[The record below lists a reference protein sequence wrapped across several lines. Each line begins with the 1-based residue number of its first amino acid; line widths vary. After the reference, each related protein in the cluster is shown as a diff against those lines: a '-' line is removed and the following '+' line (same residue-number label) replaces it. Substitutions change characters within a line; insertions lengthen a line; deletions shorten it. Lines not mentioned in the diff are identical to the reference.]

1 MRQIRMFLELF
12 GDKTYKRKNGDQFF
26 TSSARL
32 ADDLQELHLRIGSRA
47 FIGRRDPRELTIR
60 GRTINGAESYVI
72 TVASGEQLSLERKRN
87 IEIERYRGPVYC
99 ATVPN
104 GTLVTRR
111 NGTLL
116 VSGNCVANACAQA
129 HQVVQA
135 RQFGLDRVIDL
146 SAISLYKRIGR
157 SASSGA
163 MVSDGLKEITGNGI
177 LPLDTPKNREIFGN
191 AVMPNTGF
199 QERFPPDWELTAK
212 RLAGVEW
219 DTVRTIKGLFTAL
232 VNHLPVIVGREGHS
246 ICYVRPRRN
255 GSNRSIDYPN
265 SWSLRWGF
273 GQGNTEGGWGRD
285 TPRQVEKSAKY
296 CFTLRS
302 VKSLMLEGGP

>member
-1 MRQIRMFLELF
+1 MRQIRMFLESF

-47 FIGRRDPRELTIR
+47 FIGKRDPRESTIR
-60 GRTINGAESYVI
+60 GRTINGEECYVI
-72 TVASGEQLSLERKRN
+72 TVAGGEQLSLERKRN

-129 HQVVQA
+129 HQICQA
-135 RQFGLDRVIDL
+135 KQFGPERVIDL
-146 SAISLYKRIGR
+146 AAISLYKQIGR

-163 MVSDGLKEITGNGI
+163 RVSDGLDVICTKGI
-177 LPLDTPKNREIFGN
+177 LPLDTPKNRELFGSG
-191 AVMPNTGF
+191 VMPNTGF
-199 QERFPPDWELTAK
+199 KERYPSNWEATAGK
-212 RLAGVEW
+212 FLGDEFHVAK
-219 DTVRTIKGLFTAL
+219 TVNGLMTAL
-232 VNHLPVIVGREGHS
+232 CNRDPVIVGREGHS
-246 ICYVRPRRN
+246 ICLVRPCFHKGN
-255 GSNRSIDYPN
+255 WAAKYPN
-265 SWSLRWGF
+265 SWNDTWGF
-273 GQGNTEGGWGRD
+273 PLGNMRGGFGLD
-285 TPRQVEKSAKY
+285 TLSQITKSAQY
-296 CFTLRS
+296 CFVLRS
-302 VKSLMLEGGP
+302 VNSPALEAA